1 MLGVREN
8 RTNQMRKSLKDF
20 FEGVSIK
27 NTLFTIIWTI
37 GILAWIYFGVS
48 FTETR
53 AEANE
58 TWTHVQSIQ
67 EQRKENKN
75 TEVRQDGE
83 DVSFKV
89 DVAPTQVGD
98 EGEAEPK
105 NSVPSSEIEKLIY
118 EVAKQENFNDPALL
132 VRIAKAESS
141 LNPCARNTHSS
152 ATGLYQILDMHKLT
166 VAERCNPEI
175 ATRWAINKIK
185 AGGISAWNSSKSKWD
200 N

>member
-1 MLGVREN
+1 
-8 RTNQMRKSLKDF
+8 MRKSLKDF
-20 FEGVSIK
+20 FEGVTIK
-27 NTLFTIIWTI
+27 NTLFLIIWTAGVI
-37 GILAWIYFGVS
+37 GGLYFYQE
-48 FTETR
+48 FKIIR
-53 AEANE
+53 CEASA

-67 EQRKENKN
+67 EQRKEIKN
-75 TEVRQDGE
+75 TDVRQDGE

-118 EVAKQENFNDPALL
+118 EVAEQENFNDPALL

-185 AGGISAWNSSKSKWD
+185 DGGISAWNSSKSKWS
-200 N
+200 NS